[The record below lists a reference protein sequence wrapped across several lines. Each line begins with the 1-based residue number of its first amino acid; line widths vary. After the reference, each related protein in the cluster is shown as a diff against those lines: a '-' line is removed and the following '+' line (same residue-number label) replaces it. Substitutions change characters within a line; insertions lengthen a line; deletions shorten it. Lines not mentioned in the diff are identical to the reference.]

1 MDLKTINILLVED
14 NRADIALIQELL
26 SCAKTVKCI
35 VVAVSRLAEATEQ
48 LNHQFFDVILLD
60 LSLPDSQGMETL
72 LKVQEHA
79 PAVPIVVMTGLDDE
93 ELAVEAV
100 SLGAQDY
107 LLKNQTNSDFLVRA
121 MRYAIERKH
130 TLEALKESEERYE
143 LLVASGKDYGVFTLA
158 PDGRVVSWNTGIDR
172 ILGYSAE
179 EIIGVHFSCFYSLE
193 EIALSQPHKDL
204 QQAIKEGRFEAEGW
218 RVRKDSSQFWAAV
231 AISVL
236 RDESGQLRGFAQM
249 MRDLTERQRAEKE
262 IRKLHEDLKLRAA
275 ELEVTNKELE
285 AFNYSVSHD
294 LRNPLLIIDGMTW
307 VLQQKYGA
315 VLDEQ
320 GLHYLSRV
328 RAASKRMEQLIEDL
342 LHLSRVT
349 RSEIQPEKVSLSEI
363 VEKIA
368 AQLLQAH
375 PQRQVELMIHPGVE
389 VFGDARLLE
398 IVLENLVGNAWKYTS
413 KKPLT
418 FIEFGTCPSLE
429 MEKMG
434 DYVPQLFDNEK
445 IYFVRDNG
453 AGFSMTK
460 AEKLFTPFGR
470 LHPQTDFEGT
480 GIGLATVQRIIHRH
494 GGRIWA
500 YAEVDVGATFYFTL
514 GF

>member
-1 MDLKTINILLVED
+1 MDLKTIDILLVED

-35 VVAVSRLAEATEQ
+35 VVAVSRLAQAIEE
-48 LNHQFFDVILLD
+48 LNNQHFDVILLD
-60 LSLPDSQGMETL
+60 LSLPDSVGMETL
-72 LKVQEHA
+72 LKVQEQA
-79 PAVPIVVMTGLDDE
+79 PAIPIVVMTGLDDE

-107 LLKNQTNSDFLVRA
+107 LLKTQTTADFLVRSI
-121 MRYAIERKH
+121 RYALERKS
-130 TLEALKESEERYE
+130 TLEALRESQARYE
-143 LLVASGKDYGVFTLA
+143 LLVASGKDYGIFTLA
-158 PDGRVVSWNTGIDR
+158 VDGRVVSWNTGIDR

-179 EIIGVHFSCFYSLE
+179 EIIGVHFRCFYLLE
-193 EIALSQPHKDL
+193 EIALSQPEKDL
-204 QQAIKEGRFEAEGW
+204 QLAIKEGRFEAEGW
-218 RVRKDSSQFWAAV
+218 RVRKDGSQFWAAV
-231 AISVL
+231 AISAL

-249 MRDLTERQRAEKE
+249 MRDFTERERAEGE
-262 IRKLHEDLKLRAA
+262 IRKLHDDLKRRAA
-275 ELEVTNKELE
+275 DLEVTNKELE

-307 VLQQKYGA
+307 VLQQKYGS

-349 RSEIQPEKVSLSEI
+349 RSEMQPEKVALSEM
-363 VEKIA
+363 VEKISL
-368 AQLLQAH
+368 QLLQAH
-375 PQRQVELMIHPGVE
+375 PAQKIELIIAPGVE
-389 VFGDARLLE
+389 VFGDARLLQ
-398 IVLENLVGNAWKYTS
+398 IVLENLLSNAWKYTA
-413 KKPLT
+413 KKPWA
-418 FIEFGTCPSLE
+418 FIEFGVCLAVEAENVGEYAPDICPNQ
-429 MEKMG
+429 K
-434 DYVPQLFDNEK
+434 V
-445 IYFVRDNG
+445 YFVRDNG
-453 AGFSMTK
+453 AGFSMAK

-470 LHPQTDFEGT
+470 LHSKTDFEGT

-500 YAEVDVGATFYFTL
+500 YSEVDIGATFYFTL
-514 GF
+514 E